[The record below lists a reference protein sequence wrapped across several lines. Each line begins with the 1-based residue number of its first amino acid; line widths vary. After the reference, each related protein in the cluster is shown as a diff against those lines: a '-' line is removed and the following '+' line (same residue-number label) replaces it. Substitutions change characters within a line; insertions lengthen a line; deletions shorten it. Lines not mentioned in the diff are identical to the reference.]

1 MRGRRTGATAAVL
14 ASLVALAVPTAG
26 AANDPHERKREV
38 DARVKSLD
46 AQVDRTAARVKAA
59 SDALERAESQLPGAR
74 AALTRAKEDE
84 RESQASAAAAAERS
98 ADTRAEM
105 FYNGRVQDAVA
116 VDVLQRRA
124 AVAALARTAYTGGDL
139 ARLGVLFGARSP
151 EELTSS
157 MVYLQSVSRAQ
168 REALTSLGESERELD
183 VRRAA
188 LADLQRREEGD
199 RLAFDAAVGRANE
212 AVEGAADAH
221 AALADLVAERTD
233 ALAEARK
240 LKAVVEEKL
249 AEQEAESRRLAKII
263 AARIAAAKRAAGG
276 KNLPLNLGGVLSLP
290 AIGPITS
297 GFGMRYHPILRR
309 NKLHTGTDFGVPTG
323 TPVRVAEAGEVIQVI
338 YSGAYGR
345 RVVVDHGT
353 VGGANLVTT
362 YNHMSRFAVRVGQ
375 QLTRG
380 QILGYSGSTGWSTG
394 PHLHFETLV
403 NGRFVDPMT
412 LLRRRG

>member
-1 MRGRRTGATAAVL
+1 ML

-26 AANDPHERKREV
+26 AVDDPHHRKRQV

-46 AQVDRTAARVKAA
+46 AQADRTAARVKAA
-59 SDALERAESQLPGAR
+59 SDALERAESQLPIAR
-74 AALTRAKEDE
+74 AALTRAKAGE
-84 RESQASAAAAAERS
+84 REARAATAAAAERS
-98 ADTRAEM
+98 AETHGEM
-105 FYNGRVQDAVA
+105 LYNARVQDAVA
-116 VDVLQRRA
+116 VEAMQHRA
-124 AVAALARTAYTGGDL
+124 AVAALARTAYIGGDF

-157 MVYLQSVSRAQ
+157 MVYLQSVNRSQ
-168 REALTSLGESERELD
+168 REALASLGETERDLD
-183 VRRAA
+183 DRRAE
-188 LADLQRREEGD
+188 LVDLQRREEGD
-199 RLAFDAAVGRANE
+199 RLAYESAVGRANA
-212 AVEGAADAH
+212 AVGAAATAH
-221 AALADLVAERTD
+221 AAVADLVAERTD

-240 LKAVVEEKL
+240 LKAIVEERL

-263 AARIAAAKRAAGG
+263 AARIAAAKRAAGSQ
-276 KNLPLNLGGVLSLP
+276 NLPRSLGGVLALP
-290 AIGPITS
+290 ALGPITS

-323 TPVRVAEAGEVIQVI
+323 TPVRAAEAGEVIQVI

-353 VGGANLVTT
+353 VNGANLVTT
-362 YNHMSRFAVRVGQ
+362 YNHMSRFAVAVGQ
-375 QLTRG
+375 RLTRG